1 MDRHIEHLAPDY
13 SKTKRWNQ
21 ISCGIMMNELATLW
35 SEEKVDLMAY
45 FLKLFCFW
53 WYFFNNKEQFYVKT
67 ILNKMETFLLCG
79 VAVFFFF
86 QRVCWKVFHQ
96 SYKFLINVILWN
108 LRSWKQDNST
118 CRENKGTESI
128 GEYNSVS
135 VSLVLKTV
143 YISFC
148 SQSLYVCTYRLTSFR
163 MAQKVLGRGLL
174 DSPPKK
180 K

>member
-86 QRVCWKVFHQ
+86 SKSMLKSISSKLQIFNKRNSLESQVLETRQFHLQREQRHWEHRGIQ
-96 SYKFLINVILWN
+96 L
-108 LRSWKQDNST
+108 
-118 CRENKGTESI
+118 SI
-128 GEYNSVS
+128 CFTG
-135 VSLVLKTV
+135 LKN
-143 YISFC
+143 
-148 SQSLYVCTYRLTSFR
+148 SLYFFLFSIIVCMHVQINIF
-163 MAQKVLGRGLL
+163 
-174 DSPPKK
+174 
-180 K
+180 